1 MLSNYW
7 IRQTDKCIARK
18 CGDEGWVS
26 ECMGNNTRFF
36 SLSGKFYVVQLA
48 NRTTLVSKQSVIILG
63 LRLVT
68 TCWSWAWTNRTSPSN
83 GVGLG
88 SPLAACSVYGDL
100 TCSAHTVNS
109 LWLFNCQ
116 WHAYLCNWWPYVR
129 LACMPN
135 MLLCSWNKVIIIIIK
150 GTLPFISVQHASFPV
165 FYTEATSA
173 GSGEPANPP
182 SLAPGVSPEPSLFA
196 HMTYGTRRRLRPKI
210 RHLAPLDGC
219 AFAFEERVYGGRK
232 VS

>member
-1 MLSNYW
+1 MVWFRARSHLSVGMLSSTSITVCSQTIGFGRLINASPERTGVKAGYLNAW
-7 IRQTDKCIARK
+7 VTIRD
-18 CGDEGWVS
+18 
-26 ECMGNNTRFF
+26 FF

-48 NRTTLVSKQSVIILG
+48 NRTTLVSKHWVIILG

-88 SPLAACSVYGDL
+88 SPFAACSVYGDL
-100 TCSAHTVNS
+100 TCSAHTVNN
-109 LWLFNCQ
+109 LCLFNCQ

-135 MLLCSWNKVIIIIIK
+135 MLSSWNKVIIIIK

-165 FYTEATSA
+165 FYTEPLT
-173 GSGEPANPP
+173 EI
-182 SLAPGVSPEPSLFA
+182 VS
-196 HMTYGTRRRLRPKI
+196 RLPFQNQVVSWNFSW
-210 RHLAPLDGC
+210 LD
-219 AFAFEERVYGGRK
+219 K
-232 VS
+232 